1 MLCDKQRVTGSK
13 FIQNIKKGFFMEI
26 IVGIVGCIVGAGVL
40 IMHIFAPHK
49 LGKLE
54 AFQKTYGQTA
64 GKIMHIVFYAVFNE
78 NMIYIF

>member
-1 MLCDKQRVTGSK
+1 
-13 FIQNIKKGFFMEI
+13 MEI
-26 IVGIVGCIVGAGVL
+26 IVGIVGLIVGIGVL

-64 GKIMHIVFYAVFNE
+64 GKIMHVVFYGLVPLGVG
-78 NMIYIF
+78 IYCLIQLVLRK